1 MISCWMAPA
10 ATLPRAVSIVAVSD
24 RSIYSIGAL
33 ARVLDVSP
41 ATLRSWEDRYGLV
54 VPERSAGAQRLYTR
68 DHLDQL
74 MFVREQ
80 MQLGLSAADAH
91 RALAERLADGNHEL
105 GAGAHEI
112 GDRSILLVE
121 RDPYAA
127 DLAEYFLRTEGYDV
141 QVARAVADAKDLVRE
156 RSLDLV
162 IVDLMI
168 GGGAGLALCDELAGT
183 IPVLAVSVLDQND
196 RALQAGAQAFL
207 RKPFDSLTLVST
219 ARDLIG
225 TSALVRRTSRVLSG

>member
-1 MISCWMAPA
+1 V
-10 ATLPRAVSIVAVSD
+10 TVSE

-33 ARVLDVSP
+33 ARILGVSP

-54 VPERSAGAQRLYTR
+54 VPERSAGSQRLYSR

-74 MFVREQ
+74 LFVREQ
-80 MQLGLSAADAH
+80 MQSGLSAADAH
-91 RALAERLADGNHEL
+91 RALEERLA
-105 GAGAHEI
+105 
-112 GDRSILLVE
+112 GDQRFVRADADPGERRILLVE

-141 QVARAVADAKDLVRE
+141 HVARAISDAERLLREQSPDLA
-156 RSLDLV
+156 

-168 GGGAGLALCDELAGT
+168 GGGAGLVLCEQLAAHV
-183 IPVLAVSVLDQND
+183 PVLAVSALDQND
-196 RALQAGAQAFL
+196 RALEAGAQAFI
-207 RKPFDSLTLVST
+207 RKPFESLTLVST

-225 TSALVRRTSRVLSG
+225 TSAIVRGANRVLSG

>member
-1 MISCWMAPA
+1 MAST
-10 ATLPRAVSIVAVSD
+10 ATPTAIVSIVTMAD

-33 ARVLDVSP
+33 ARVLGVSP

-54 VPERSAGAQRLYTR
+54 VPERSAGSQRLYSR

-80 MQLGLSAADAH
+80 MQQGLSAADAH
-91 RALAERLADGNHEL
+91 RVLAERLAEPNPQLRVDAAQEVGE
-105 GAGAHEI
+105 
-112 GDRSILLVE
+112 RSILLVE

-141 QVARAVADAKDLVRE
+141 HVVRAVADAQQLILERRFDLA
-156 RSLDLV
+156 

-168 GGGAGLALCDELAGT
+168 GGGAGLALCEQLAGAM
-183 IPVLAVSVLDQND
+183 PVLAVSVLDQND
-196 RALQAGAQAFL
+196 RALEAGAQAFI

-225 TSALVRRTSRVLSG
+225 TSALVRGTNRVLAG

>member
-1 MISCWMAPA
+1 MASA
-10 ATLPRAVSIVAVSD
+10 ATLLPIVSIVTMAD

-33 ARVLDVSP
+33 ARVLGVPP

-54 VPERSAGAQRLYTR
+54 VPERSAGSQRLYSR

-80 MQLGLSAADAH
+80 MQHGLSAADAH
-91 RALAERLADGNHEL
+91 RVLAERLAQPNPQL
-105 GAGAHEI
+105 GVDAAQDVGE
-112 GDRSILLVE
+112 RSILLVE

-141 QVARAVADAKDLVRE
+141 HVARAVADAEQLVRE
-156 RSLDLV
+156 RSLDLA

-168 GGGAGLALCDELAGT
+168 GGGAGLALCDQLAGT
-183 IPVLAVSVLDQND
+183 MPVLAVSVLDQND
-196 RALQAGAQAFL
+196 RALEAGAQAFI

-225 TSALVRRTSRVLSG
+225 TSALVRRTNRVLPG

>member
-1 MISCWMAPA
+1 MATA
-10 ATLPRAVSIVAVSD
+10 ATVPRVVSIVAVSD

-33 ARVLDVSP
+33 ARVLGVSP

-54 VPERSAGAQRLYTR
+54 VPERSAGAQRLYSR

-74 MFVREQ
+74 TFVREQ

-91 RALAERLADGNHEL
+91 RALGV
-105 GAGAHEI
+105 GAHES
-112 GDRSILLVE
+112 GECSILLVE

-127 DLAEYFLRTEGYDV
+127 ELAEYFLRTEGYDV
-141 QVARAVADAKDLVRE
+141 QVARAVAEAKDDVRE
-156 RSLDLV
+156 RSVDLV